1 MQRTPLHV
9 GTEYDHIEVVKL
21 LIASGADFNYQD
33 SDGSTPLHI
42 ASQQGSINTLDYLIK
57 ETKIDLFAKNKY
69 GQIASDIAQN
79 ISIRQRFESG
89 EEYSLGSGLTEAST
103 LSKQSQNSQYART
116 AYNGVLMHNHRID
129 TVQKL
134 MNKY

>member
-42 ASQQGSINTLDYLIK
+42 ASQQGSINTLDYFIK

-79 ISIRQRFESG
+79 ISIR
-89 EEYSLGSGLTEAST
+89 
-103 LSKQSQNSQYART
+103 
-116 AYNGVLMHNHRID
+116 
-129 TVQKL
+129 
-134 MNKY
+134 